1 MQLPRTTILEVT
13 RLWFRFVRAVNWQA
27 AWFAAST
34 LCWLTL
40 ALAMVSQVTDGSE
53 NGRGG
58 RPAGDTTVAHLEQQ
72 VLAIFD
78 ARCVKCHGRVRKKA
92 DLDVSNL
99 AAISAGSENGTVVEP
114 GNLQD
119 SLLWQRVSAAE
130 MPPEETLTASE
141 LSIVR
146 QWIERGFLSETS
158 TSGGRGV
165 HWAFAV
171 PTRPEV
177 PRIHHLNHALTPID
191 QFIQHRLEQ
200 VGLKLGPEADRLTL
214 IRRVALD
221 LTGLPPVSQNL
232 GGIMNHPGVVKPHE
246 GSQIPF

>member
-1 MQLPRTTILEVT
+1 
-13 RLWFRFVRAVNWQA
+13 
-27 AWFAAST
+27 
-34 LCWLTL
+34 
-40 ALAMVSQVTDGSE
+40 
-53 NGRGG
+53 
-58 RPAGDTTVAHLEQQ
+58 
-72 VLAIFD
+72 
-78 ARCVKCHGRVRKKA
+78 
-92 DLDVSNL
+92 
-99 AAISAGSENGTVVEP
+99 
-114 GNLQD
+114 
-119 SLLWQRVSAAE
+119 

-177 PRIHHLNHALTPID
+177 SRIHPLNHALTPID

-221 LTGLPPVSQNL
+221 LTGLPPVSPNL